1 MFYFCCMGHDTQ
13 HLKNKQVINFLVK
26 GRYRWARHAALLLGF
41 LALIYTSGFPH
52 QFQGVYKYY
61 SILSTYIVY
70 VLMFYIN
77 MYLLVPVF
85 FFKAR
90 YILYLVLVVVLV
102 MTGLG
107 TVKYIINTYLDPHR
121 ILVSMANYNA
131 FTGTVISIAIILVT
145 TTVKLMQRWTKD
157 NERMAELS
165 NITLNMELN
174 ELRNQINPH
183 FLFNMLNNVKAL
195 IRVDPEKATT
205 VIMKLSEFLRY
216 QLYENT
222 EEKTSL
228 VAELNFLS
236 NFLNLEKIRRDN
248 LSISIENKTDART
261 AGTVFIPP
269 NLFTTFVENAVKH
282 SVDISGQEAQINISI
297 SIEDR
302 KLYFICSNS
311 KGAVAPVSTD
321 KKNSGLG
328 LINIKRRLEL
338 LYQDKHM
345 LQINTSDAVY
355 TVNLIIP
362 V

>member
-1 MFYFCCMGHDTQ
+1 MFYFCCMGQDTQ
-13 HLKNKQVINFLVK
+13 HLKDKQVINFLVE

-41 LALIYTSGFPH
+41 VALLYVAGFPD
-52 QFQGVYKYY
+52 QFQGIYKYL
-61 SILSTYIVY
+61 SLLSTYSIFITMFYVNMY
-70 VLMFYIN
+70 VL
-77 MYLLVPVF
+77 VPAF

-90 YILYLVLVVVLV
+90 YVLYLALVILLV
-102 MTGLG
+102 IAGLNMIG
-107 TVKYIINTYLDPHR
+107 YIINNYLEPHR
-121 ILVSMANYNA
+121 IMVNLTRYNRFEGIFVS
-131 FTGTVISIAIILVT
+131 VPVILVT
-145 TTVKLMQRWTKD
+145 TTVKLLQRWTKD

-195 IRVDPEKATT
+195 IRTDPEKAIT

-228 VAELNFLS
+228 VTELNFLS

-248 LSISIENKTDART
+248 LSISIDNKTDART
-261 AGTVFIPP
+261 TGTVFIPP

-282 SVDISGQEAQINISI
+282 SVDISDQEVWIRISI
-297 SIEDR
+297 AIEDR
-302 KLYFICSNS
+302 SLHFMCSNS
-311 KGAVAPVSTD
+311 KGVVIPVPTD

-328 LINIKRRLEL
+328 LTNIKRRLEL
-338 LYQDKHM
+338 LYPNKHR
-345 LQINTSDAVY
+345 LEISTSDAVY